1 MLKQRNNQPNTNLL
15 NFCAL
20 IRCQH
25 MNIALSACPSALI
38 NHFWSLFTHTMSDM
52 PPPYT
57 DQISP
62 SEIQPKKVRDRKHRG
77 CLLSVSQA
85 HTPPHTCDISPDN
98 SFLHPSICVFVLK
111 WIACSCQRPHKDWC
125 PGGSS
130 WWGRVGK
137 KEHVPVCVLWVL
149 H

>member
-1 MLKQRNNQPNTNLL
+1 
-15 NFCAL
+15 
-20 IRCQH
+20 
-25 MNIALSACPSALI
+25 
-38 NHFWSLFTHTMSDM
+38 MSDM

-98 SFLHPSICVFVLK
+98 SAEVNCLFLSKTTQRLVPWRKLVVREGGKEGACACVCFMSATLAPESVP
-111 WIACSCQRPHKDWC
+111 IPT
-125 PGGSS
+125 GGN
-130 WWGRVGK
+130 VT
-137 KEHVPVCVLWVL
+137 V
-149 H
+149 